1 MTANGY
7 WMIDQIPEEFMKNV
21 RFSPFP
27 ENKLISSP
35 ETFGWAVVSSY
46 DEKIKTGAV
55 EFLKFRTKFNKDE
68 KELFL
73 NTGYLKKNQI
83 LTDYIRAYQNNPEI
97 VPNYQVKW
105 NSVLQEET
113 LGEYIPKL
121 VQEEITEQEF
131 TKMEDESILQFK
143 NEL

>member
-1 MTANGY
+1 M
-7 WMIDQIPEEFMKNV
+7 
-21 RFSPFP
+21 
-27 ENKLISSP
+27 
-35 ETFGWAVVSSY
+35 
-46 DEKIKTGAV
+46 
-55 EFLKFRTKFNKDE
+55 
-68 KELFL
+68 
-73 NTGYLKKNQI
+73 NTGSLKKNQI